1 MLVYQETLYNL
12 VNDLGIGDEVIVQE
26 TYFELEQ
33 AFLDRWTTMLVSK
46 LSDEDQETVTK
57 QLEAGA
63 TPEQFYEFMD
73 ASIDNIEIVNQQI
86 LDEFVGQ
93 YKEMMDMEDED

>member
-12 VNDLGIGDEVIVQE
+12 VQDLGIGEETIVQE

-46 LSDEDQETVTK
+46 LSDEDQEIVTEK
-57 QLEAGA
+57 LEAGA

-73 ASIDNIEIVNQQI
+73 ASIDNIELVNQQI
-86 LDEFVGQ
+86 LDEFVEQ
-93 YKEMMDMEDED
+93 YKEMMDTD